1 METKI
6 AGMDAMHNKANAIGG
21 ALMVGAVERVGLE
34 MDVMAHLGGLL
45 ITNVCLNQQVCF
57 LRLQNNKIKENSKN
71 WSHTFM
77 VEGLKVEYPTTLC
90 I

>member
-6 AGMDAMHNKANAIGG
+6 AGMDAVHNKANAIGA

-57 LRLQNNKIKENSKN
+57 
-71 WSHTFM
+71 
-77 VEGLKVEYPTTLC
+77 
-90 I
+90 